1 MQSTVLSHFVIS
13 SSNERRRS
21 CVSTSLDL
29 KELRREPCSNKS
41 PRSSGYDT
49 RLACQRSR
57 VRIPLGPLETFAS
70 QLLGALYRMERKA
83 ETKKAPKCLTPE
95 IGLRKF
101 FRSLISSSKN
111 QTNPL
116 AAKKCW
122 MKFFAPFIRPPVE
135 PFRHNKH
142 PMEHGSVFLIAYS
155 MGIGQHRPV

>member
-21 CVSTSLDL
+21 CVSTSLDW
-29 KELRREPCSNKS
+29 KELRGEACSNKS

-70 QLLGALYRMERKA
+70 QLLGALYRTKCKGEKMARKV
-83 ETKKAPKCLTPE
+83 LTPE

-135 PFRHNKH
+135 PFRRNKH

-155 MGIGQHRPV
+155 MGIGGLWPV